1 MNIYI
6 SGPITGRSEAEC
18 EMKFNKA
25 QNEIEKLGHTAV
37 NPWQIGKLLPKNL
50 SHKDFMDIDKEILV
64 KCDAIY
70 MMPDWNKSKGCR
82 EEHRLMVILDDCID
96 DSTKIFY
103 ELSEIPDNN
112 HPKSEA

>member
-1 MNIYI
+1 
-6 SGPITGRSEAEC
+6 
-18 EMKFNKA
+18 MKFNKA

-82 EEHRLMVILDDCID
+82 EEHRLMVLLYAEDYDR
-96 DSTKIFY
+96 IFY
-103 ELSEIPDNN
+103 ELGEIPDKNYPN
-112 HPKSEA
+112 SEA